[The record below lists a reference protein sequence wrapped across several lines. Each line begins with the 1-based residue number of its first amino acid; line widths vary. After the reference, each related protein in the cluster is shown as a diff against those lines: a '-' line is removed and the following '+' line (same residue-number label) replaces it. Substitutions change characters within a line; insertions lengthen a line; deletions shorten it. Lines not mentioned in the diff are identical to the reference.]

1 MFTQSI
7 IFNIIVVRRR
17 CMPEISENT
26 CNIQTQMKEG
36 WLSLNWWINTLF
48 YFHLL
53 VNVAIKKA
61 KLIVLALAFSP
72 WHEESEIKSLSPSKL
87 DAVDWSWM
95 VRLVFIDFDRG
106 WYLWWYFWSPV
117 LRSQWNSYSASS
129 FLFRSFSSKKA
140 CICSTRSSSVSSSE
154 LPFFLF
160 CEVSLSLHG
169 AILIGQPNLL
179 VLTQSIYR
187 HQVHVEWSIVL
198 YLRRYYKW
206 RLSSFW
212 ERDCVGPPGQSWLPC
227 RRAYL
232 RAELGSFD
240 LYRL

>member
-1 MFTQSI
+1 
-7 IFNIIVVRRR
+7 
-17 CMPEISENT
+17 MPEISENT
-26 CNIQTQMKEG
+26 CNIWTQVKEG

-53 VNVAIKKA
+53 VNVAIKKW
-61 KLIVLALAFSP
+61 KLIVLAFGFQSLA
-72 WHEESEIKSLSPSKL
+72 WRNWNYHLQ
-87 DAVDWSWM
+87 SWM
-95 VRLVFIDFDRG
+95 VRLVFVDFDCG

-117 LRSQWNSYSASS
+117 LRSQWNSYSTSS

-160 CEVSLSLHG
+160 CELSLALHG

-212 ERDCVGPPGQSWLPC
+212 ERDCVGPPGQSWLPR

-240 LYRL
+240 LCRL